1 MRLLPPAL
9 LASVIAIYRP
19 GEASAQGWA
28 ERTGIYFRSGA
39 VLASLDPSALLF
51 TADAPTTLRTG
62 VPLAF
67 TGKQLGW
74 TRTVLVGGSLGV
86 ALDARWFYLRIGADL
101 FEAPEVTVQPA
112 RYHAQVLSLAWAAV
126 GPRYAWN
133 TYAVYLGAR
142 LGAAVMSLRSEN
154 GDRDFTE
161 YTAINGAYAGEI
173 GFQWRPLR
181 WLQLDAVV
189 SQDFAAVGAT
199 TVTLALNLGWSR
211 PR

>member
-1 MRLLPPAL
+1 MRLLAPAL
-9 LASVIAIYRP
+9 AAAALVLTLR

-28 ERTGIYFRSGA
+28 ERTGIYFRTGG
-39 VLASLDPSALLF
+39 VLTSLDPSALLF
-51 TADAPTTLRTG
+51 TADAPTNLRMG
-62 VPLAF
+62 MPLAF

-74 TRTVLVGGSLGV
+74 SRTVLVGGSLGV

-101 FEAPEVTVQPA
+101 FEAPEITVQPA
-112 RYHAQVLSLAWAAV
+112 RYRAQVLSLAWAAV
-126 GPRYAWN
+126 GPRYAWGQF
-133 TYAVYLGAR
+133 AVHVGAR

-154 GDRDFTE
+154 GASE
-161 YTAINGAYAGEI
+161 YTAINGTYAGEI

-189 SQDFAAVGAT
+189 SQDFAAVGVT

>member
-1 MRLLPPAL
+1 MRPLAPAL
-9 LASVIAIYRP
+9 TAFALVLSLR
-19 GEASAQGWA
+19 GEAAAQGWA

-51 TADAPTTLRTG
+51 TADAPTTVRAG
-62 VPLAF
+62 MPLEFA
-67 TGKQLGW
+67 GKQLGW

-101 FEAPEVTVQPA
+101 FEAPEITAQPA
-112 RYHAQVLSLAWAAV
+112 RYRAQVLSLAWAAV
-126 GPRYAWN
+126 GPRYAFG
-133 TYAVYLGAR
+133 TFAVHLGAR

-154 GDRDFTE
+154 GGGE

-181 WLQLDAVV
+181 WIQFDAVV